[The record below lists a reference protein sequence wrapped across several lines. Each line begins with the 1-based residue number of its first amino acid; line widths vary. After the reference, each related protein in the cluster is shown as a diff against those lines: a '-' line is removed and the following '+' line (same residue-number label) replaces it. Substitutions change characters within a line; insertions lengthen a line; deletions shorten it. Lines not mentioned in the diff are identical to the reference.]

1 MGRVPARCVL
11 LLEDLD
17 AAFVRSTNRDD
28 DNNDE
33 NNGGGNSGGSGGSG
47 GGGNNGWS
55 NGSGDSGRTGDTGSG
70 LDLFGAFGLGSSGG
84 GGGGG
89 FRSGRRRYGRELSD
103 MNTLSLSGLLNAL
116 DGVAASEGRLLFAFV
131 LFSSLLL
138 IKTNLHPF
146 IEQPTTSNV

>member
-1 MGRVPARCVL
+1 VL

-28 DNNDE
+28 DSNDE
-33 NNGGGNSGGSGGSG
+33 NGGGNGDRNGGGSG
-47 GGGNNGWS
+47 GGGNGWGS
-55 NGSGDSGRTGDTGSG
+55 SGGFGSGDSGRGGDNGNG

-84 GGGGG
+84 GGSGG

-116 DGVAASEGRLLFAFV
+116 DGVAASEGRLLFAQV
-131 LFSSLLL
+131 LFLFQLSKKKLMY
-138 IKTNLHPF
+138 IH
-146 IEQPTTSNV
+146 

>member
-17 AAFVRSTNRDD
+17 AAFVRSTNREDD
-28 DNNDE
+28 TNDE
-33 NNGGGNSGGSGGSG
+33 NGGGSGGGGGGGSGGSG
-47 GGGNNGWS
+47 GGNGWS
-55 NGSGDSGRTGDTGSG
+55 SGGFGSGDSGRSGDNGNG
-70 LDLFGAFGLGSSGG
+70 LDLFGAFGLGSSG

-131 LFSSLLL
+131 LLLFHLPPKKKL
-138 IKTNLHPF
+138 I
-146 IEQPTTSNV
+146 